1 MPSILTMGIE
11 SSCDET
17 SCSIVRDGRFILSNV
32 IASQADF
39 HSVYGGVVPELASRM
54 HVEAVVP
61 TISKAMTDASV
72 TYDDLSAVC
81 VTKGP
86 GLVGALLVGISAA
99 KGICEVTGL
108 PLVGVGHI
116 EGHISANFLAD
127 STLVPPFVCLVVSG
141 GHSHI
146 VFVKDFGEYEILA
159 RTRDDAA
166 GEAFDKIARAIG
178 LGYPGGPKMDRAAA
192 GGDPHSFAFPQS
204 RFAGSLDFS
213 FSGVK
218 TAALNQINHLKM
230 ADEEIPL
237 ADFAASY
244 QAAIVKVLV
253 ENTLEACSQ
262 KGCMRLCMAGGVSA
276 NSQLRARM
284 LDAAKEKH
292 ILLSF
297 PAPVLCTDNAA
308 MIASAGYYQFIK
320 GERDDLSMNAYPSL
334 ALSRT
339 ETAE

>member
-17 SCSIVRDGRFILSNV
+17 SCSIVRDGRVILSNI

-54 HVEAVVP
+54 HVEAIVP

-72 TYDDLSAVC
+72 TYSELSAVC

-99 KGICEVTGL
+99 KGICEITGL
-108 PLVGVGHI
+108 PLIGVGHI

-127 STLVPPFVCLVVSG
+127 PSLVPPFICLVVSG

-146 VFVKDFGEYEILA
+146 VYVSEFGEYEILA

-192 GGDPHSFAFPQS
+192 GGDPHHFSFPQS
-204 RFAGSLDFS
+204 RFTGSLDFS

-230 ADEEIPL
+230 ANEEVPL

-253 ENTLEACSQ
+253 ENTMEACLQ

-276 NSQLRARM
+276 NSHLRTRMQEAAR
-284 LDAAKEKH
+284 ENH
-292 ILLSF
+292 IILSF
-297 PAPVLCTDNAA
+297 PDPVLCTDNAA
-308 MIASAGYYQFIK
+308 MIASAGYYQYMK
-320 GERDDLSMNAYPSL
+320 GKRDDLSMNAYPSL
-334 ALSRT
+334 ALS
-339 ETAE
+339 

>member
-39 HSVYGGVVPELASRM
+39 HSAYGGVVPELASRM
-54 HVEAVVP
+54 HVEAIVP

-72 TYDDLSAVC
+72 TYDELSAVC

-99 KGICEVTGL
+99 KGICEITGI

-127 STLVPPFVCLVVSG
+127 PSLVPPFICLVVSG

-146 VFVKDFGEYEILA
+146 VYVRDFSEYEILA

-178 LGYPGGPKMDRAAA
+178 LGYPGGPKMDRAAT
-192 GGDPHSFAFPQS
+192 GGDPHLFSFPQS
-204 RFAGSLDFS
+204 RFTGSLDFS

-230 ADEEIPL
+230 ANEEIPL

-253 ENTLEACSQ
+253 ENTMEACLQ
-262 KGCMRLCMAGGVSA
+262 KDCMRLCMAGGVSA
-276 NSQLRARM
+276 NSHLRKM
-284 LDAAKEKH
+284 MKEAAKENH
-292 ILLSF
+292 IMLSF
-297 PAPVLCTDNAA
+297 PDPVLCTDNAA
-308 MIASAGYYQFIK
+308 MIASAGYYQYIK
-320 GERDDLSMNAYPSL
+320 GKRDDLSMNAYPSL
-334 ALSRT
+334 ALS
-339 ETAE
+339 

>member
-72 TYDDLSAVC
+72 SYDDLSAVC

-127 STLVPPFVCLVVSG
+127 PALVPPFICLVVSG

-146 VFVKDFGEYEILA
+146 VYVKDFGEYEILA

-192 GGDPHSFAFPQS
+192 GGDPHHFTFPQS

-230 ADEEIPL
+230 TNEEIPL

-284 LDAAKEKH
+284 QEAAKAKH

-334 ALSRT
+334 ALSQ
-339 ETAE
+339 TATAK